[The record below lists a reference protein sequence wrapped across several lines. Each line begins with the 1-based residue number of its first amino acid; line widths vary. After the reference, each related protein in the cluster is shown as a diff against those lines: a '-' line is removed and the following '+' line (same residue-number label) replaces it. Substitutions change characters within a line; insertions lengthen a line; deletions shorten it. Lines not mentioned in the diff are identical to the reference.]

1 MPFRFEQAACLKIIL
16 RDEPD
21 FVEQRPID
29 RVVALVY
36 AVHTTHAGQP
46 VAEVDAEL
54 RRQFVEAGFTPEE
67 PAFSEVVR
75 AIAQS
80 DPPD

>member
-1 MPFRFEQAACLKIIL
+1 MPYKFEEAAVLRIL
-16 RDEPD
+16 RDEQE
-21 FVEQRPID
+21 FEQRAMD
-29 RVVALVY
+29 RLVNLVY
-36 AVHTTHAGQP
+36 DVHATHAGRP

-54 RRQFVEAGFTPEE
+54 RRQFTEHGFTPEE
-67 PAFSEVVR
+67 PAFAQVVR